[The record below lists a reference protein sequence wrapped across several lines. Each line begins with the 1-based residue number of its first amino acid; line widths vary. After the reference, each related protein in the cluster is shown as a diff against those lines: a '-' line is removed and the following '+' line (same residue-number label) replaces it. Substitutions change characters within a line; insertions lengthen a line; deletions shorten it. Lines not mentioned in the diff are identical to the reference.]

1 MRALAAQFLFVLST
15 AAISGPLAASPS
27 LCKPDERVVFSCS
40 TGAHIVSL
48 CASVNASKTDG
59 YLQYRFG
66 RDDTVDLAYP
76 DLSAKPGD
84 AFISGRLTFSGG
96 GGAWLRFGKGPFAYT
111 IFTAIG
117 RWGSSGGA
125 AAVSGVAVE
134 KDGNEFANFPCRT
147 APKSEIGPQL
157 FEKLGLKEADP
168 SKPFD
173 IPDAFFPK

>member
-1 MRALAAQFLFVLST
+1 MRAVAAQFLFVMST
-15 AAISGPLAASPS
+15 AAVSGPLAAPPS

-48 CASVNASKTDG
+48 CASANASKTDG

-66 RDDTVDLAYP
+66 RGGSVDLAYP

-84 AFISGRLTFSGG
+84 AFTSGRLMFSGG
-96 GGAWLRFGKGPFAYT
+96 GGAWLRFDKGPYAYT

-117 RWGSSGGA
+117 RWGSSGGPA
-125 AAVSGVAVE
+125 AISGVAVE
-134 KDGNEFANFPCRT
+134 KDGKAFADFPCRS
-147 APKSEIGPQL
+147 APKSEIGSEL
-157 FEKLGLKEADP
+157 FEKLGLREADP
-168 SKPFD
+168 SQQFD